1 MILLDTHAWLWWV
14 SAPERLTSAA
24 RGAIDRADV
33 VGVCAA
39 SAFELAYL
47 VQRGRVALDR
57 GVDRWVTDSLALERV
72 EGVPVG
78 TEVAVRAGLLE
89 LERFPGDPLDR
100 LIYAAAIECRARLVT
115 ADRRIGAYDPARTI
129 W

>member
-1 MILLDTHAWLWWV
+1 MILLDTHAWLWWA
-14 SAPERLTSAA
+14 SAPERLSARA
-24 RGAIDRADV
+24 RSAIDRADV

-57 GVDRWVTDSLALERV
+57 GVDRWVTDSLGQDRV
-72 EGVPVG
+72 ESVPVG
-78 TEVAVRAGLLE
+78 TDVAVRAGLLE
-89 LERFPGDPLDR
+89 VERFPGDPLDR
-100 LIYAAAIECRARLVT
+100 LIYATAIERGARLVT
-115 ADRRIGAYDPARTI
+115 ADRRIGAYDPARTV